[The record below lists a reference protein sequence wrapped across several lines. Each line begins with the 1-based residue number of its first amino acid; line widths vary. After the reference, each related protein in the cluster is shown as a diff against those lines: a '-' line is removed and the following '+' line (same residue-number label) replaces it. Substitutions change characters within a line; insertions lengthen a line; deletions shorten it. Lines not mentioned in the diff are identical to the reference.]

1 MFIFNETVKSVLLR
15 NYAAIKYFI
24 ITKHPFDWDS
34 NETSSRPLENVQVVT
49 ECISK
54 ITTSTEKP
62 DNVSNISSIF
72 EKMYTIQPITIRS
85 PPPPTPK
92 PLSRGQSAGG
102 KPHPKKPASS
112 PTKVDKQTT
121 NKAQVRPQSA
131 PAASQKHKKK

>member
-34 NETSSRPLENVQVVT
+34 IEIKPPENVQVVT